1 MNGGTVYR
9 MKENE
14 TRGEEVEFKDGTATL
29 SIHGRETITLQVPA
43 GVTITVKEDAVSG
56 FTVAYEDTSFA
67 SEAVSASEQSQGI
80 SVTIEEKA
88 DKAITITN
96 TFDSGNAVAE
106 IIPAI
111 NKTFTG
117 SGWNIGDAVSFQI
130 EAMTEDTPVPNPNRI
145 TITKSSD
152 STASA
157 SFAPIIFTEAGTY
170 QYKITEN
177 EGDLNRVK
185 YDTSVYTLSVTV
197 ENKDGKLTV
206 DDWNIEKNEKPAD
219 EIVFTNHRSSGG
231 HRPDPAPDDDKPS
244 LNTEDHYGYIIGY
257 PVDYYTGLPTEDQT
271 KKPVKP
277 QGNITRA
284 EVATIYFR
292 MLTDESRNHF
302 WSQDSGYPDVALA
315 DWFNNAIATLSN
327 GGIISGYPDGTFDPN
342 GYITRAEF
350 AVIAARFFDM
360 DYQGE
365 DLFPDIDGHWAQ
377 DYINQAAEDG
387 FIEGYPDGTFG
398 PDKYITRA
406 EAVTLVNRT
415 LDRHPDPD
423 HFLEDML
430 VWPDNLDTE
439 QWYYADMQEATNS
452 HEYQVKKDAQG
463 NEYEV
468 WTKVL
473 PVRDWEAFE
482 KEWSDANSAENPGEV
497 VGKN

>member
-1 MNGGTVYR
+1 M
-9 MKENE
+9 
-14 TRGEEVEFKDGTATL
+14 KDGETSEKVPFSEEGKATL
-29 SIHGRETITLQVPA
+29 SIHDGETITLQVPA

-56 FTVAYEDTSFA
+56 FTVAYEDTSSA
-67 SEAVSASEQSQGI
+67 SEAVSVSEQSQGI

-219 EIVFTNHRSSGG
+219 EIVFTNHRSSGS
-231 HRPDPAPDDDKPS
+231 HRPDPDPDDDKPS

-257 PVDYYTGLPTEDQT
+257 PVDYYLSLIHISEPTR
-271 KKPVKP
+271 P
-277 QGNITRA
+277 
-284 EVATIYFR
+284 
-292 MLTDESRNHF
+292 
-302 WSQDSGYPDVALA
+302 
-315 DWFNNAIATLSN
+315 
-327 GGIISGYPDGTFDPN
+327 
-342 GYITRAEF
+342 
-350 AVIAARFFDM
+350 
-360 DYQGE
+360 
-365 DLFPDIDGHWAQ
+365 
-377 DYINQAAEDG
+377 
-387 FIEGYPDGTFG
+387 
-398 PDKYITRA
+398 
-406 EAVTLVNRT
+406 
-415 LDRHPDPD
+415 
-423 HFLEDML
+423 
-430 VWPDNLDTE
+430 
-439 QWYYADMQEATNS
+439 
-452 HEYQVKKDAQG
+452 
-463 NEYEV
+463 
-468 WTKVL
+468 
-473 PVRDWEAFE
+473 
-482 KEWSDANSAENPGEV
+482 
-497 VGKN
+497 